1 VSRILL
7 GIKIIIIQDVF
18 IHISVPYDVHQEYET
33 PDSTQ
38 VEVNFKKSKE
48 EGFGYCVGTAVAL
61 FRVISIDELVPV
73 AFDDISICPLISP
86 F

>member
-1 VSRILL
+1 M
-7 GIKIIIIQDVF
+7 
-18 IHISVPYDVHQEYET
+18 PYDVHQVYET

-38 VEVNFKKSKE
+38 VEVKLGKKSKE
-48 EGFGYCVGTAVAL
+48 EGFGYCVGIAVAL
-61 FRVISIDELVPV
+61 FRVVSIDELVPV